1 MTVSTI
7 KLKAT
12 NGGGSVALK
21 GVATT
26 SHEVELEMPADIGT
40 ADQVLKLTSISGKT
54 GTLAWTTISTDPT
67 TTSGTNNFTVADGNL
82 VIGTGGHGIDFSAQ
96 TATSAT
102 DSTTTSELFDHY
114 EEGTWTPVP
123 KISHVTT
130 GITAGVSGTYTRIGR
145 LVHISFK
152 VVFSDKGSNGGQFT
166 VHGLPFA
173 ENGEYIASSSTGGG
187 GFCFYQTGLAG
198 LTVDGN
204 MTFRAESS
212 MLYMQ
217 VLNADNLTVI
227 PAGSEL
233 ADDTTIYGHGWYYA

>member
-1 MTVSTI
+1 MTS
-7 KLKAT
+7 KLRLKTAS
-12 NGGGSVALK
+12 GGGS
-21 GVATT
+21 T
-26 SHEVELEMPADIGT
+26 SLEAASSGSHDVELELPTDIGT
-40 ADQVLKLTSISGKT
+40 ADQVLKLTNISAKT
-54 GTLAWTTISTDPT
+54 GKLAWGSAAVT
-67 TTSGTNNFTVADGNL
+67 TTSGTDNFTVADGNL
-82 VIGTGGHGIDFSAQ
+82 VIGTAGHGIDFSAQ

-102 DSTTTSELFDHY
+102 DSTTSHELLDHY
-114 EEGTWTPVP
+114 EEGTWTPIP

-130 GITAGVSGTYTRIGR
+130 GITASVSGAYTKIGR

-152 VVFSDKGSNGGQFT
+152 VAFSDKGSNGGQFT

-173 ENGEYIASSSTGGG
+173 EDGTYIAGSSTGGG
-187 GFCFYQTGLAG
+187 GFCFYQTGLSG

-204 MTFRAESS
+204 MTFRTESS

-233 ADDTTIYGHGWYYA
+233 ADDTTIFGHGTYYA